1 MKRRG
6 FIKTSVGAAGLAL
19 STPHSLLGR
28 FETQEPRAL
37 YDKIWDEHVVANL
50 GGSADLLHFDR
61 MITRDSGPALVHR
74 LLEEGLTIP
83 SPELILATP
92 DHSVSTSPD
101 RYTNRMLNG
110 QESLSAYEKYTEECE
125 ELGILVFGMDDPRH
139 GISHAVGPDTGLT
152 QPGLLVL
159 CGDSHSCTHGGMG
172 AISWGVNGERKLL
185 LTGTVIKE
193 RPRPMRVTVEG
204 TLGPMVGAKDVI
216 LYIIGQLGADS
227 GNGSAVEYAGPV
239 VRSFN
244 LEQRLTICN
253 MAIEMASDTAIVAP
267 DDATYE
273 YLAGREFAP
282 RGRYW
287 DQALSYWRTLTTDP
301 GAVFD
306 RDETID
312 MTGVEPQVTW
322 GISPEHV
329 IGIRDRVPDPE
340 DAPPEDR
347 DTHRQAIEY
356 TGLTPGQ
363 PILGT
368 PIDEAFIGS
377 CGENRL
383 GDLRAAAEVI
393 RGRRVAPNVVAWVI
407 PGSRGIKSDAE
418 AEGIDQ
424 IFTQAGFEWRE
435 PGCSKCLASN
445 GDYVPPGDRC
455 ISNSNRNFMGRQG
468 RDAITHIASTSM
480 VAAAAIAGHIVDV
493 REL

>member
-1 MKRRG
+1 
-6 FIKTSVGAAGLAL
+6 
-19 STPHSLLGR
+19 
-28 FETQEPRAL
+28 
-37 YDKIWDEHVVANL
+37 
-50 GGSADLLHFDR
+50 
-61 MITRDSGPALVHR
+61 
-74 LLEEGLTIP
+74 
-83 SPELILATP
+83 
-92 DHSVSTSPD
+92 
-101 RYTNRMLNG
+101 
-110 QESLSAYEKYTEECE
+110 
-125 ELGILVFGMDDPRH
+125 
-139 GISHAVGPDTGLT
+139 
-152 QPGLLVL
+152 
-159 CGDSHSCTHGGMG
+159 
-172 AISWGVNGERKLL
+172 
-185 LTGTVIKE
+185 
-193 RPRPMRVTVEG
+193 
-204 TLGPMVGAKDVI
+204 
-216 LYIIGQLGADS
+216 
-227 GNGSAVEYAGPV
+227 
-239 VRSFN
+239 
-244 LEQRLTICN
+244 
-253 MAIEMASDTAIVAP
+253 
-267 DDATYE
+267 
-273 YLAGREFAP
+273 
-282 RGRYW
+282 
-287 DQALSYWRTLTTDP
+287 LTTDP